1 MYGDPTPT
9 KFTNLSEAV
18 DLAND
23 QLMDLMKKILFFLA
37 LLVTNLSAHAD
48 CPSVATLKL
57 DSSGYQGIVN
67 IELRKGNRPGSV
79 VIANDSI
86 NTRGIAIFSGICAG
100 RYFYSFGTPDS
111 DQVSTTQ
118 YFEVINDGNRYSM
131 PTITVVYT
139 RSSSTGNRVGSV
151 KKKDL

>member
-1 MYGDPTPT
+1 MFY
-9 KFTNLSEAV
+9 FSEKPKQH
-18 DLAND
+18 NINII
-23 QLMDLMKKILFFLA
+23 KKIVSFCTLITIISTA
-37 LLVTNLSAHAD
+37 YAD

-67 IELRKGNRPGSV
+67 IELRKGNRPGSI
-79 VIANDSI
+79 VIASDSVI
-86 NTRGIAIFSGICAG
+86 TRGTAIFSGICAG

-118 YFEVINDGNRYSM
+118 YFEIINDGNRYSM

-139 RSSSTGNRVGSV
+139 RSTSTGNKVGSA

>member
-1 MYGDPTPT
+1 MI
-9 KFTNLSEAV
+9 LSSSYAF
-18 DLAND
+18 A
-23 QLMDLMKKILFFLA
+23 
-37 LLVTNLSAHAD
+37 S

-67 IELRKGNRPGSV
+67 IELRKGTRPGSIV
-79 VIANDSI
+79 VASDSLS
-86 NTRGIAIFSGICAG
+86 TRGVSIFSGICAG

-118 YFEVINDGNRYSM
+118 YFDVINDGSRYSM

-139 RSSSTGNRVGSV
+139 RSNSEGNKVGTA

>member
-1 MYGDPTPT
+1 
-9 KFTNLSEAV
+9 
-18 DLAND
+18 
-23 QLMDLMKKILFFLA
+23 MKKLFSFW
-37 LLVTNLSAHAD
+37 LLLNIVLSVHAD

-57 DSSGYQGIVN
+57 DSSGYQGMVN

-79 VIANDSI
+79 VIASDSV
-86 NTRGIAIFSGICAG
+86 NTRGTSIFSGICPG

-118 YFEVINDGNRYSM
+118 YFEIINDGSRYSM

-139 RSSSTGNRVGSV
+139 RSSSTGNKVGSA

>member
-1 MYGDPTPT
+1 
-9 KFTNLSEAV
+9 
-18 DLAND
+18 
-23 QLMDLMKKILFFLA
+23 MKKFHRATNVMKAITFTILYLWAAQAFA
-37 LLVTNLSAHAD
+37 A

-67 IELRKGNRPGSV
+67 IELRKGNRPGSIV
-79 VIANDSI
+79 VGADTLI
-86 NTRGIAIFSGICAG
+86 TRGVSAFPGICAG
-100 RYFYSFGTPDS
+100 RYFFAFGTPDS

-131 PTITVVYT
+131 PTITVVYV
-139 RSSSTGNRVGSV
+139 RSNSEGNKVGAA

>member
-1 MYGDPTPT
+1 
-9 KFTNLSEAV
+9 
-18 DLAND
+18 
-23 QLMDLMKKILFFLA
+23 MKKL
-37 LLVTNLSAHAD
+37 LSACILLGCILNAYAD

-57 DSSGYQGIVN
+57 DSSGYQGVVN

-79 VIANDSI
+79 VIASDSV
-86 NTRGIAIFSGICAG
+86 NTRGTTIFSGICPG
-100 RYFYSFGTPDS
+100 RYFYAFGTPDS

-118 YFEVINDGNRYSM
+118 YFEIINDGSRYSM

-139 RSSSTGNRVGSV
+139 RSSSTGNRVGSA

>member
-1 MYGDPTPT
+1 
-9 KFTNLSEAV
+9 
-18 DLAND
+18 
-23 QLMDLMKKILFFLA
+23 MKKILLFLA
-37 LLVTNLSAHAD
+37 LLITILRAHAD

-57 DSSGYQGIVN
+57 DSSGYQGIIN
-67 IELRKGNRPGSV
+67 IELRKGNRPGSI
-79 VIANDSI
+79 VIANDSV
-86 NTRGIAIFSGICAG
+86 NTRGTAIFSGICAG

-139 RSSSTGNRVGSV
+139 RSSSTGNRVGSA

>member
-1 MYGDPTPT
+1 MLRAY
-9 KFTNLSEAV
+9 
-18 DLAND
+18 
-23 QLMDLMKKILFFLA
+23 
-37 LLVTNLSAHAD
+37 AD

-79 VIANDSI
+79 VIASDSV
-86 NTRGIAIFSGICAG
+86 NTRGTAIFSGICAG

-118 YFEVINDGNRYSM
+118 YFEIINDGDRYSM

-139 RSSSTGNRVGSV
+139 RSSSTGNRVGRA

>member
-1 MYGDPTPT
+1 
-9 KFTNLSEAV
+9 
-18 DLAND
+18 
-23 QLMDLMKKILFFLA
+23 MKRL
-37 LLVTNLSAHAD
+37 LSAYFLFICALSAYAD

-67 IELRKGNRPGSV
+67 IELRRGNRPGSV
-79 VIANDSI
+79 VVASDSV
-86 NTRGIAIFSGICAG
+86 NTKGTTVFSGICPG
-100 RYFYSFGTPDS
+100 RYFYAFGTPDS

-118 YFEVINDGNRYSM
+118 YFEVINDGSRYSM

-139 RSSSTGNRVGSV
+139 RSSSTGNKVGSA

>member
-1 MYGDPTPT
+1 
-9 KFTNLSEAV
+9 
-18 DLAND
+18 
-23 QLMDLMKKILFFLA
+23 MKKIFSFC
-37 LLVTNLSAHAD
+37 LLLNIVLSVYAD

-57 DSSGYQGIVN
+57 DSSGYQGVVN
-67 IELRKGNRPGSV
+67 IDLRKGNRPGSV
-79 VIANDSI
+79 VIASDSV
-86 NTRGIAIFSGICAG
+86 NTRGTSIFPGICPG

-118 YFEVINDGNRYSM
+118 YFEIINDGIRYSM

-139 RSSSTGNRVGSV
+139 RASSTGNKVGSA

>member
-1 MYGDPTPT
+1 MN
-9 KFTNLSEAV
+9 FNSII
-18 DLAND
+18 
-23 QLMDLMKKILFFLA
+23 MKKNLLLLV
-37 LLVTNLSAHAD
+37 LLVTTLRANAN

-57 DSSGYQGIVN
+57 DSSGYQGIIN

-79 VIANDSI
+79 VIANDSV
-86 NTRGIAIFSGICAG
+86 NTRGVAIFSGICPG
-100 RYFYSFGTPDS
+100 RYFYAFGTQDS

-118 YFEVINDGNRYSM
+118 YFDIINDGSRYSM

-139 RSSSTGNRVGSV
+139 RTSSTGNRVGSA